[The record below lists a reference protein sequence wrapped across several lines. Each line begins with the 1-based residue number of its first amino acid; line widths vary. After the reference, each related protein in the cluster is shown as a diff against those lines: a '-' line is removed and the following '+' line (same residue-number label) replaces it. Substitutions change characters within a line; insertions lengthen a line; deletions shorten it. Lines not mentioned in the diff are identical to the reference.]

1 MLAWN
6 ITSLP
11 LYLYKLP
18 KQEEAPD
25 FSPVRLFNPSVK
37 SDWNSGDCNFIVNT
51 ECFRRHSLLQL
62 QLSNCLRQG
71 SRHLSIWGESH
82 HLASTRQA
90 CTHHDEIYKRRTM
103 RGCAVILSTETQS
116 FPDPVKNGKHW
127 QREGELH
134 LGLPLQI
141 PGFALLK
148 HLLLC

>member
-90 CTHHDEIYKRRTM
+90 CTPRWNLQAQDNEGMRSDFINRDTVVSWSREKRKTLTTWGRITS
-103 RGCAVILSTETQS
+103 GSTPAVN
-116 FPDPVKNGKHW
+116 PV
-127 QREGELH
+127 
-134 LGLPLQI
+134 LPSW
-141 PGFALLK
+141 GT
-148 HLLLC
+148 CYC